1 MGTCS
6 TWSLSQPLGTW
17 APSQVMGAASDCRKQ
32 VAQRGT
38 PGAYYG
44 RSCSSLGQEQLAE
57 ARGPPPGTALPP
69 RPPGHCFLWS
79 SAVLR
84 KRDILYTCVERASY
98 KVRANSLG
106 HLPLEVCGDPPC
118 PRPGSRSW
126 EDLKFL
132 KDQFKIL
139 QNLLQAFIIVSLN
152 NFPLSHFSPKNLI

>member
-17 APSQVMGAASDCRKQ
+17 AHSQVMGAASDCRKQ
-32 VAQRGT
+32 VAPRGT
-38 PGAYYG
+38 PGASCG
-44 RSCSSLGQEQLAE
+44 RSCSSLGQEQLAD

-79 SAVLR
+79 SAVLG
-84 KRDILYTCVERASY
+84 KSDILYTCVERASY

-106 HLPLEVCGDPPC
+106 HLPLEVCGDHPP
-118 PRPGSRSW
+118 PRPGSRPR

-139 QNLLQAFIIVSLN
+139 QNLLQAFIIVY
-152 NFPLSHFSPKNLI
+152 